1 MVDSDGPVEVAS
13 QFGKGESRKVDQII
27 LTLKQYTERQDLVE
41 QRPVF
46 EKIPTIPSNHDVA
59 AALAKVK
66 NREAPGNSG
75 ILPEMVTMG
84 INNEEFYDLLTNLV
98 WKEQQVPQEWV
109 DAILIPIPKKGNL
122 KCCDNWRGISL
133 LEVIGKVVARVVQN
147 RLQELLRIKLL
158 PESQRGFRKGQGYN
172 EMIFTIR

>member
-46 EKIPTIPSNHDVA
+46 EKIATIPSNHDVA

-109 DAILIPIPKKGNL
+109 DAILIPIPKKRNL
-122 KCCDNWRGISL
+122 
-133 LEVIGKVVARVVQN
+133 
-147 RLQELLRIKLL
+147 
-158 PESQRGFRKGQGYN
+158 
-172 EMIFTIR
+172 